1 MQICAVQVLMSH
13 GIDHDREAASTLTL
27 SKVWSG
33 KNMVAPDQEGRTFL
47 TLPREIRLLIFTICR
62 NDRWLMVSDG
72 CGKHVIF
79 NYGDSA
85 CRKLLQVSRQIHHEV
100 TQVRLPPLSLRF
112 AGRAAFCQFLTSS
125 WSTCPD
131 TGRTFLGS
139 RFGLLVSEKAFG
151 SVKIINLAPGTTE
164 VGYLDLS
171 SLSTWLP
178 NLETLELDLRRE
190 SMWAHSRV
198 PNLTRDD
205 ILIKEIDWRLGT
217 IFGVDAGALRQGK
230 TWKLVVYADF
240 MLSADPDGNSA
251 TRARGDMVRL
261 NIVSPNSMSEY
272 VAYRCRDSL
281 WTRTADESSFKTRHL
296 MRLR

>member
-1 MQICAVQVLMSH
+1 
-13 GIDHDREAASTLTL
+13 
-27 SKVWSG
+27 
-33 KNMVAPDQEGRTFL
+33 MVASDPGASTFL
-47 TLPREIRLLIFTICR
+47 TLPSEIRLLIFTICR

-72 CGKHVIF
+72 SGKHATF

-85 CRKLLQVSRQIHHEV
+85 CRKLLQVSRQVHHEV
-100 TQVRLPPLSLRF
+100 SQVQLPPLVLRF
-112 AGRAAFCQFLTSS
+112 AGRAAFCQFLSS
-125 WSTCPD
+125 RWSTYPG

-139 RFGLLVSEKAFG
+139 RLGLLVSEKALG
-151 SVKIINLAPGTTE
+151 SVKIINLAPRTTE

-178 NLETLELDLRRE
+178 NLETLELDLKRE

-261 NIVSPNSMSEY
+261 NVVSPNSVSEY
-272 VAYRCRDSL
+272 IAYSCRDSL
-281 WTRTADESSFKTRHL
+281 LTRKVEESSFKTRHFEL
-296 MRLR
+296 LR